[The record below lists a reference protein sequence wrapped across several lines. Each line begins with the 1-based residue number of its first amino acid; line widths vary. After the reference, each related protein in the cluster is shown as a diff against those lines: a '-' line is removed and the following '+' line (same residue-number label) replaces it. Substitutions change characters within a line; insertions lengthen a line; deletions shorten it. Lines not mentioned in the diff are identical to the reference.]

1 MLRNWFSRLMKSPS
15 RRKLYLVAM
24 MLAFGAAY
32 ALSPGEGAEGSFQ
45 FFTPLDFETF
55 EKVCIF
61 VVLGLAVAGLV
72 YALLL
77 AKQVRQ
83 ADQGTPKMQEIAEA
97 VREGANAYL
106 GAQFKQIVPAH
117 RRHHRPARDHLHGQP
132 ERRSATAAPSPS

>member
-24 MLAFGAAY
+24 MLAFGTAY

-61 VVLGLAVAGLV
+61 AVLGIAVAGLA

-77 AKQVRQ
+77 VKQVR
-83 ADQGTPKMQEIAEA
+83 AGRP
-97 VREGANAYL
+97 GH
-106 GAQFKQIVPAH
+106 AQDAGD
-117 RRHHRPARDHLHGQP
+117 RRGGPRRRQRLPRARSSA
-132 ERRSATAAPSPS
+132 RSAR